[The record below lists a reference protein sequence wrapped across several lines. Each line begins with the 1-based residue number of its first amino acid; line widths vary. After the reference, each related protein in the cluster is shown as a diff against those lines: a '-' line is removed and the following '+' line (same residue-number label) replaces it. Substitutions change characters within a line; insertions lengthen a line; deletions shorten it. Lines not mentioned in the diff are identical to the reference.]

1 MTDHNRIFDIA
12 SDEALVNMI
21 RKARVRL
28 VVIAPALTKPV
39 ADALSRRLDDL
50 GQLSV
55 TVILDADPE
64 VYRLGFGDVQALDTI
79 RAASHKNLFDLR
91 EQPGIRIGVVISD
104 ATTMIYSPISQ
115 NIEAGSTATKK
126 PNGIVLTGAASDQ
139 IASAAGTNAS
149 ESAVEREIGNTD
161 LSSTSVDE
169 MLSNLKSNPP
179 KPFDITRKMNIFT
192 SKVQYVEF
200 SVSNYQLTTR
210 QIPLPPELVDVADD
224 DLKNR
229 ITSRIRAPF
238 DGIGKLEIKLD
249 VDGKSETIQ
258 VDDLWLKKERKR
270 IEDEYTYQI
279 NNFGRVILY
288 SDRQAFDKAVRRFQ
302 TVIEKYQ
309 AALREKLSVSSAAF
323 EKRIVEEFLPKW
335 EQKTPLYFSES
346 RWPIEPTPENKRGEL
361 KRLAQYIFENAVK
374 FEKPKV
380 KALYKNVAP
389 ENIEDAAFVDAL
401 KDIMKRRRVRWEIIA
416 SLFESG
422 EAAPETGAFTDR

>member
-1 MTDHNRIFDIA
+1 MTDHSRIFAVA
-12 SDEALVNMI
+12 SDDALVDLI
-21 RKARVRL
+21 TSARIRL

-64 VYRLGFGDVQALDTI
+64 VYRLGFGDEQALDAI
-79 RAASHKNLFDLR
+79 RAASAKNLFDLR
-91 EQPGIRIGVVISD
+91 EQSGVRIGVVMSD
-104 ATTMIYSPISQ
+104 ATTMVYSPVSK
-115 NIEAGSTATKK
+115 NIEAGSTTAEK
-126 PNGIVLTGAASDQ
+126 PNAIVLTGGAGDR
-139 IASAAGTNAS
+139 IASAAGADTG
-149 ESAVEREIGNTD
+149 ESASKPEVGDTA
-161 LSSTSVDE
+161 LSPTKVAE
-169 MLSNLKSNPP
+169 MQSNLKANPP

-192 SKVQYVEF
+192 SRVQYVEF

-249 VDGKSETIQ
+249 FDRKSETIQ

-270 IEDEYTYQI
+270 IEDDYTYQI

-288 SDRQAFDKAVRRFQ
+288 SDRDAFDKAISRFQ

-309 AALREKLSVSSAAF
+309 AALRKKLSESRAAF
-323 EKRIVEEFLPKW
+323 ESRIVGEFAPKW
-335 EQKTPLYFSES
+335 EQNPPRHFS
-346 RWPIEPTPENKRGEL
+346 RWGIEPTAESIKAEL
-361 KRLAQYIFENAVK
+361 ERFAQEIFESGIS
-374 FEKPKV
+374 FDEPKV
-380 KALYKNVAP
+380 KVLYKNVAP
-389 ENIEDAAFVDAL
+389 ENIQDRAFLDVL
-401 KDIMKRRRVRWEIIA
+401 KNIMIKRRVPPAIIA

-422 EAAPETGAFTDR
+422 QAAPETGAFMGR